1 MRHHSRCRQQTHRR
15 RPEVPANDATKL
27 AKLAGLTKLER
38 LWLPSNPITD
48 AGLKHPP
55 RLKALREPQL
65 PRTRCHGCGDCR
77 TQEGPA
83 RVQDQVRRKDDGS
96 CRRGPAAGDRPVRR
110 EGLSGDARETSLRGG
125 RDDELDRHKAR
136 RHPAGPVQYGRRKRT
151 SECHADEA
159 VPHRCQRGD
168 ADAEWALQSGETV
181 TTSLG
186 EFKAADPLPERDFF
200 AVGLTSDK
208 NNTVTNLG
216 CLNGLTSLT
225 SLNGKGQQITE
236 EWLTHVEQLKNL
248 EKLIVVSSNMSDAGL
263 AQLEGPSNLNQLE
276 LISNRQLS
284 GTGFQ
289 HLVESNVTVLD
300 CNESAGITDTGLQ
313 QLKGMT
319 QLVQLQLMGTQVTD
333 DGLHTSTG

>member
-1 MRHHSRCRQQTHRR
+1 M
-15 RPEVPANDATKL
+15 
-27 AKLAGLTKLER
+27 
-38 LWLPSNPITD
+38 
-48 AGLKHPP
+48 
-55 RLKALREPQL
+55 
-65 PRTRCHGCGDCR
+65 
-77 TQEGPA
+77 
-83 RVQDQVRRKDDGS
+83 
-96 CRRGPAAGDRPVRR
+96 
-110 EGLSGDARETSLRGG
+110 
-125 RDDELDRHKAR
+125 
-136 RHPAGPVQYGRRKRT
+136 
-151 SECHADEA
+151 
-159 VPHRCQRGD
+159 
-168 ADAEWALQSGETV
+168 
-181 TTSLG
+181 
-186 EFKAADPLPERDFF
+186 
-200 AVGLTSDK
+200 
-208 NNTVTNLG
+208 TNLG

-333 DGLHTSTG
+333 DGLHT

>member
-1 MRHHSRCRQQTHRR
+1 MDQLVGLGRRSRQFEFLDPPDAERSIGQFDTVGNHRAGVR
-15 RPEVPANDATKL
+15 IGVP
-27 AKLAGLTKLER
+27 LTAVGQNL
-38 LWLPSNPITD
+38 L
-48 AGLKHPP
+48 
-55 RLKALREPQL
+55 
-65 PRTRCHGCGDCR
+65 
-77 TQEGPA
+77 
-83 RVQDQVRRKDDGS
+83 
-96 CRRGPAAGDRPVRR
+96 GDRAVGDGFIGGWRLIHGEPRWFD
-110 EGLSGDARETSLRGG
+110 GLELPCVVGPDQGGETVEHP
-125 RDDELDRHKAR
+125 ELDRVEGDIALASDQQRFVSGAKVDEIR
-136 RHPAGPVQYGRRKRT
+136 RHGAVGVVDLHLPGHFRHSVPGRL
-151 SECHADEA
+151 HL
-159 VPHRCQRGD
+159 